1 MLLAAIIIGNL
12 FSTFRAESCNTL
24 WTIMNEGQEMTIMMC
39 LSNIEQPA
47 IVGELF
53 NSTLS
58 NNTNISSIKDIYNIN
73 ASLYNASLYNTS
85 LYNTSLYNVSTETNS
100 TFNLTETNSTIDIV
114 DTNINST
121 NHNLSQPT
129 SPSTSDLTPS
139 PEKTEPTGDD
149 TSGDLE
155 IISTIRT
162 KGDNV
167 LNNLTNTTDSKN
179 LKTEEEENYA
189 IIISSIGATVV
200 VLIIFTLVII
210 EKRKSKGVKPL
221 CSGKHRLKNGKRRNP
236 FDRPKDYI
244 IEHMVHSP
252 LTKNS
257 GVKVGSELV

>member
-73 ASLYNASLYNTS
+73 ASLYNASLYNE
-85 LYNTSLYNVSTETNS
+85 STETNS
-100 TFNLTETNSTIDIV
+100 TFNLTETNSTIDFAETNSTIDIV

-221 CSGKHRLKNGKRRNP
+221 CSGKHRLKNGNGEILLIVLK
-236 FDRPKDYI
+236 I
-244 IEHMVHSP
+244 I
-252 LTKNS
+252 
-257 GVKVGSELV
+257 